1 MAGSSAWREHASS
14 RSKRRARRW
23 SLRMYVRVAGLAAH
37 CVYAVPWCDRVWRSQ
52 PIETRSVLG
61 SPCSQW
67 KNSRTWRSPQI
78 TGSGRSGS
86 SSAAAHASCP
96 GRARR
101 QRVANAGHI
110 APSSSGRARNEY
122 ELAPT
127 TWSGAEFTLSQGRG
141 AASDPG
147 CVPHRPR
154 LSSTAAGETLRC
166 CRTRLCCSLGRS
178 GVEVVRHV
186 VAIQD
191 AVKHGIKRGWGCR
204 RYRSG
209 RDLGR
214 RLAREFAP

>member
-1 MAGSSAWREHASS
+1 MRSTPAYETAPFSWMRGRRMAGSSAWREHASS

-127 TWSGAEFTLSQGRG
+127 TWSGAEFTLRRDAVPLPIRG
-141 AASDPG
+141 AS
-147 CVPHRPR
+147 
-154 LSSTAAGETLRC
+154 LTAR
-166 CRTRLCCSLGRS
+166 
-178 GVEVVRHV
+178 
-186 VAIQD
+186 
-191 AVKHGIKRGWGCR
+191 GCR
-204 RYRSG
+204 LPRP
-209 RDLGR
+209 
-214 RLAREFAP
+214 ARPLDAAAPGFAARWDARASKLSDTSLLFKMR